1 MDSKP
6 LYCIPKGSVVT
17 ILKSKVS
24 PQFDILSRR
33 VFVQHS
39 AHDPLTK
46 VAKIVEGWASVQSS
60 QGYVILSPLTALC
73 SNNTKWGST
82 RPIVKQC
89 GHAAHT
95 KCVETHM
102 LSLHQRAAGEQPYD
116 GRFAANI
123 NDGEF
128 LCPLCKQLSNIL
140 IPRDS
145 FPTPGVPLQMQQHG
159 SYEIDGSLRQVF
171 DRISVHSVSVS
182 KMKRAAFE
190 DFGTHLYNAMCV
202 PWERS
207 SSSNKVKHVRWHE
220 KLQKWDL
227 EDISDGS
234 YPPFFVLNLMRT
246 MRQQLISWA
255 AFGHSASALEC
266 ASRGVEVV
274 LPFGT
279 ISETSDPWPGYNDTT
294 MNTHP
299 MLLELKRNLTG
310 SSGLLEILLVKLLEL
325 YPGGMTRNDTF
336 CLSSCLGDILDGT
349 TRTVNSENYHER
361 KDWGCVSAL
370 IAAIPCHVA
379 RDGMIPLSSD
389 AKAAAAALWALK
401 GHTTAAYPVPLAV
414 RQFLISE
421 QTCQGHPTLK
431 GTHCPFS
438 NTKIPTPYLPGVAC
452 GFMYT
457 PLLAW
462 DLCTLSG
469 ALMSCILC
477 SRDIVPPSSAQI
489 LSLAQVLLIG
499 RMVQAIVTPGG
510 MDAADEMDLDED
522 ECWASNE
529 IDREGI
535 AITNLF
541 LHCREMVISRCGT
554 VLAGVNVSVTN
565 ASPPALLAGIGKA
578 ILPFA
583 RSLVLMLRALTAV
596 LRERKG
602 LSGASADET
611 ESDKI
616 LTSAVIS
623 KDLMTKE
630 DGFHIWKALHC
641 PLPTTLLDGKWIEL
655 IKRWL
660 TSTIELERQHS
671 LMRKSILQS
680 TSTVTAK
687 FVSTEADSASKNE
700 HLRSNASMKSDE
712 VSDDNMAVDNMI
724 GSDINDENAHDNDY
738 DEEDEDDDDGG
749 DRSFQLELPDPLSP
763 AAEMDDFDDELADSM
778 DDEDEMITF
787 ENLPGIA
794 GLRSRLQVA
803 TPPNHHDGG
812 DYSDSST
819 ESPDGGECNLTDIQY
834 ANVSNSPIIPYQ
846 PSLLGTIGVGPGR
859 NGLTFDCTSVV
870 DIVSD
875 MSHLGS
881 IHRSDAPTFNLI
893 RLPKSFVELYNLV
906 NKLNGRENDQSAMG
920 EETDDIGTTE
930 TSICLLTGTVMR
942 SGSARR
948 AYTRAT
954 RPPGACTIH
963 ARKNASGIGIFFL
976 VQKCTILLMHNN
988 KSAYSPSL
996 YVDEHGEEDPQLKRG
1011 LPLYLNEARYRALEL
1026 LWRQQCIPRE
1036 VAQIRS
1042 TSDRVIRD
1050 NWY

>member
-24 PQFDILSRR
+24 PKFDILSRR
-33 VFVQHS
+33 VFVQYRGT
-39 AHDPLTK
+39 DPLTNA
-46 VAKIVEGWASVQSS
+46 AKAIEGWASIQSQ
-60 QGYVILSPLTALC
+60 QGYVILSPLTVMC

-82 RPIVKQC
+82 RPVVKQC

-95 KCVETHM
+95 RCVETHM
-102 LSLHQRAAGEQPYD
+102 LSLHQRAVGEQPYD

-145 FPTPGVPLQMQQHG
+145 FSDSELLVPT
-159 SYEIDGSLRQVF
+159 IDASQKASNTDETLRQLF
-171 DRISVHSVSVS
+171 DGISVHSISVTNL
-182 KMKRAAFE
+182 KRSAFE
-190 DFGTHLYNAMCV
+190 DFGTKLYSAMCV

-207 SSSNKVKHVRWHE
+207 SPSSKLNHVQWHE
-220 KLQKWDL
+220 QIQKWDL
-227 EDISDGS
+227 EDSSDS
-234 YPPFFVLNLMRT
+234 SCQPIFVLNLMRLL
-246 MRQQLISWA
+246 RQQLISWS
-255 AFGHSASALEC
+255 AFGHSTAVLEA

-274 LPFGT
+274 LPFGI
-279 ISETSDPWPGYNDTT
+279 ISETSDPWSGYNDAT

-325 YPGGMTRNDTF
+325 YPRDEMHQSDTF
-336 CLSSCLGDILDGT
+336 CLTSCLADILYGAAQATD
-349 TRTVNSENYHER
+349 SERSHER

-370 IAAIPCHVA
+370 TATIPCHVS

-401 GHTTAAYPVPLAV
+401 GHTTAEYPVPLSV
-414 RQFLISE
+414 RHFLSSE
-421 QTCQGHPTLK
+421 STFQGHSTLK
-431 GTHCPFS
+431 GSHCPFS
-438 NTKIPTPYLPGVAC
+438 NTKSVQHLSIPYLPGVAC
-452 GFMYT
+452 GFLYT

-469 ALMSCILC
+469 ALMSCVLC
-477 SRDIVPPSSAQI
+477 NRNDALPTSKQM
-489 LSLAQVLLIG
+489 LQLAHVLLIG
-499 RMVQAIVTPGG
+499 RIIQAIVSPGG
-510 MDAADEMDLDED
+510 VDIADNMELDDDDD
-522 ECWASNE
+522 ECWEANE
-529 IDREGI
+529 IDCEGS
-535 AITNLF
+535 AVNKLF
-541 LHCREMVISRCGT
+541 SHCREMVMANCGKASGEAYD
-554 VLAGVNVSVTN
+554 LSIN
-565 ASPPALLAGIGKA
+565 ASSQALLSSVGKA

-583 RSLVLMLRALTAV
+583 RSLILMLRACTAV
-596 LRERKG
+596 IRERKG
-602 LSGASADET
+602 ISDTSIIFKT

-616 LTSAVIS
+616 LNTALINS
-623 KDLMTKE
+623 DLMTKE
-630 DGFHIWKALHC
+630 DGFHILKALNC
-641 PLPTTLLDGKWIEL
+641 PKPTSLLIGPWIEL
-655 IKRWL
+655 INCWL
-660 TSTIELERQHS
+660 NAAIALEKQHIHGRKPFAATISAASAVSKSTTFAADKDNVVLQP
-671 LMRKSILQS
+671 SINS
-680 TSTVTAK
+680 EGS
-687 FVSTEADSASKNE
+687 
-700 HLRSNASMKSDE
+700 SDE
-712 VSDDNMAVDNMI
+712 NMVVDDDFNSGQN
-724 GSDINDENAHDNDY
+724 
-738 DEEDEDDDDGG
+738 DDDDNDN
-749 DRSFQLELPDPLSP
+749 DRPFSVELPDP
-763 AAEMDDFDDELADSM
+763 AVEMDDFDDELGDSM
-778 DDEDEMITF
+778 EDEDEMITF
-787 ENLPGIA
+787 DNLPFMA
-794 GLRSRLQVA
+794 GLRSRSQAA
-803 TPPNHHDGG
+803 TPTNPHNGG
-812 DYSDSST
+812 DMSESST
-819 ESPDGGECNLTDIQY
+819 ERADDAEYSPTDILY

-846 PSLLGTIGVGPGR
+846 PSFLGTVGVGPGR
-859 NGLTFDCTSVV
+859 NGTSFDCTSVGN
-870 DIVSD
+870 ILSD

-881 IHRSDAPTFNLI
+881 IHQRDKPTFNLI

-906 NKLNGRENDQSAMG
+906 NKLNGRENDQSALG
-920 EETDDIGTTE
+920 DETDDLGTTE
-930 TSICLLTGTVMR
+930 TSICLLTGAVMR

-948 AYTRAT
+948 SYSRAT

-976 VQKCTILLMHNN
+976 VQKCTVLLMHNN

-1026 LWRQQCIPRE
+1026 LWRQQSIPRE